1 MLTRQADTL
10 AHPRPVVI
18 SLASAMR
25 AYVWLAVFSG
35 AVVLSEPAPTDLL
48 CFSLIAL
55 LPLAGMQRYGRLLL
69 WYLALWLVVAA
80 GALLAA
86 GTSSDIGRSAIH
98 ATVTLYLCAFSAV
111 LAAFVATKPEEHG
124 ALILK
129 AYLAA
134 ALLAACAGLIGYFD
148 ALPGSCEIFTKFGR
162 AAGTF
167 KDPNVFGAFLVPATL
182 YVLHLALT
190 RPLSRRSEAPLRRLG
205 SEAPL
210 RRLGIGTLGAGL
222 VLAFALLLSFS
233 RGAWLNLAVAVTAFT
248 YLHLVTASSSLI
260 RLRLTAVI
268 LAACLMAALAVTAA
282 LQTDAVSSLFS
293 VRAELVQG
301 YDSGPEGRFGGQ
313 EKAADLLLD
322 APLGI
327 GALQFSAVYH
337 HEDVHNVYLNML
349 LNAGWAGG
357 LAYAAIVA
365 LTLGLGFAHALQ
377 ATRTRPIFLVAY
389 ACLLGVAVEGL
400 IIDTDHWRHFYL
412 LLALVWGLMAANN
425 RPPTTH
431 CVTDSLRV

>member
-1 MLTRQADTL
+1 MFTRQADTL

-48 CFSLIAL
+48 CLTLIAL
-55 LPLAGMQRYGRLLL
+55 LPLAGMQRYDRLLL
-69 WYLALWLVVAA
+69 WYLALWLMVAA
-80 GALLAA
+80 GALIAA

-111 LAAFVATKPEEHG
+111 LAAFVAAKPEEHG

-134 ALLAACAGLIGYFD
+134 ALLTACAGLIGYFD
-148 ALPGSCEIFTKFGR
+148 ALPGSYEMFTKFGR

-167 KDPNVFGAFLVPATL
+167 KDPNVFGAFLVPAML
-182 YVLHLALT
+182 YVLHLVLT

-205 SEAPL
+205 AGPVA
-210 RRLGIGTLGAGL
+210 AGL
-222 VLAFALLLSFS
+222 VLAVALLLSFS
-233 RGAWLNLAVAVTAFT
+233 RGAWLNLAIAAAAFT
-248 YLHLVTASSSLI
+248 YLHLVTAGSSLI
-260 RLRLTAVI
+260 RLRLTAII
-268 LAACLMAALAVTAA
+268 LAACLIAALAVTAA

-327 GALQFSAVYH
+327 GALQFSAAYH

-412 LLALVWGLMAANN
+412 LLALVWGLMAANS
-425 RPPTTH
+425 RPRTTH

>member
-1 MLTRQADTL
+1 MATQQADML
-10 AHPRPVVI
+10 AHPRPVVV

-48 CFSLIAL
+48 CLGLIAL
-55 LPLAGMQRYGRLLL
+55 LPLAGMQRYDRLLL

-86 GTSSDIGRSAIH
+86 GSSSDIARSASH
-98 ATVTLYLCAFSAV
+98 AAVTLYLCVFSAV
-111 LAAFVATKPEEHG
+111 LAAFVAGKPEEHG
-124 ALILK
+124 TLVLK

-134 ALLAACAGLIGYFD
+134 ALLAAGAGLTGYFD
-148 ALPGSCEIFTKFGR
+148 VLPGSHELFTKFGR

-167 KDPNVFGAFLVPATL
+167 KDPNVFSAFLVPAVL
-182 YVLHLALT
+182 YVLHLVLT

-222 VLAFALLLSFS
+222 VLALALLLSFS
-233 RGAWLNLAVAVTAFT
+233 RGAWLNLAVAVAAFT
-248 YLHLVTASSSLI
+248 YLHLVTAASSLL
-260 RLRLTAVI
+260 RLRLAAII
-268 LAACLMAALAVTAA
+268 LSAGLIAALAMAAA
-282 LQTDAVSSLFS
+282 LQADAVSSLFS

-313 EKAADLLLD
+313 EKAADLLLA

-327 GALQFSAVYH
+327 GALQFSAAYH
-337 HEDVHNVYLNML
+337 HEDVHNVYLSMF
-349 LNAGWAGG
+349 LNTGWAGG

-365 LTLGLGFAHALQ
+365 LTLGLGFARALK
-377 ATRTRPIFLVAY
+377 ATPARAIFLVAY
-389 ACLLGVAVEGL
+389 ASLLGVAVEGL

-412 LLALVWGLMAANN
+412 LLALVWGLMAPGLS
-425 RPPTTH
+425 RSGQP
-431 CVTDSLRV
+431 LRHG